1 MSDFE
6 IKIALL
12 NDREVVY
19 TSDAKIYYKA
29 PIRLDELTK
38 KLLDRFNYW
47 VSMEASPFDRTD
59 LELFG
64 RVLYTVVFP
73 TEATGTPE
81 NPGPSVRELFEK
93 EYAQFYKKSVGND
106 RFRLTLELYEEA
118 RILGRYPWEFLFIPP
133 EEKTFN
139 RDFQMD
145 RGFFL
150 AGERNKLI
158 LTRFVPKVPQEIIV
172 KTEDPLRILVVFSH
186 PGELPDINSQTIRD
200 LIGNIKDLE
209 KLKNIEVRVEENPTH
224 RQVYNLMNGD
234 DRSEDTGK
242 LPEQRIRFKP
252 DIIHFIGHGQKGQLA
267 LFREKEDIQA
277 DEDEGK
283 GRIEAYWCDSQQVLN
298 LFANYT
304 PRLAF
309 LHACESATPTS
320 VQDFSDLARDLVYA
334 KVPIVVAMQYTIRNK
349 DAALFAKTFY
359 ESIRN
364 GNLID
369 EAVRAGREALGQAQD
384 KRKSW
389 ADRRFGTPVV
399 YFQTES
405 EKALIKVPRDVS
417 TSVST
422 GVPVPGGFN
431 SEERVDCPNPKC
443 ESHPGKIPLGS
454 VICVMCQHEL
464 RICPNCSSQKGEYH
478 LMSVTMGLC
487 GFCGYRLERAAASG
501 PAARTPST
509 QQAEAEPAPVRSQLN

>member
-1 MSDFE
+1 MADFE

-12 NDREVVY
+12 NDREVAY
-19 TSDAKIYYKA
+19 TSDAKLTYKA
-29 PIRLDELTK
+29 SIRLDELTK
-38 KLLDRFNYW
+38 KLLDRFNFW
-47 VSMEASPFDRTD
+47 VSMDNSPFDRTD

-64 RVLYTVVFP
+64 RVLYTVLFP
-73 TEATGTPE
+73 AEATGPRE
-81 NPGPSVRELFEK
+81 NPGPSIRELFEK
-93 EYAQFYKKSVGND
+93 EYAQFYKKSVAND

-118 RILGRYPWEFLFIPP
+118 RILGKYPWEFLFIPP
-133 EEKTFN
+133 EEKTSE
-139 RDFQMD
+139 RDPQMD

-158 LTRFVPKVPQEIIV
+158 LTRFVPKVPQDIVV

-186 PGELPDINSQTIRD
+186 PRELPDINSQTIRD
-200 LIGNIKDLE
+200 LIQNIQDLE
-209 KLKNIEVRVEENPTH
+209 KLKHIEVRLEENPTYN
-224 RQVYNLMNGD
+224 QVYQLMNGD
-234 DRSEDTGK
+234 ERQEDAEK
-242 LPEQRIRFKP
+242 PPEQRVRFKP
-252 DIIHFIGHGQKGQLA
+252 DILHFIGHGQKGQLA
-267 LFREKEDIQA
+267 MFREKEDIQA
-277 DEDEGK
+277 DEDDGK
-283 GRIEAYWCDSQQVLN
+283 GRIEAYWCDSQQVLD

-309 LHACESATPTS
+309 LHACESATPSS

-334 KVPIVVAMQYTIRNK
+334 KVPVVVAMQYTILNK

-389 ADRRFGTPVV
+389 GDRRFGTPVV
-399 YFQTES
+399 YFQTQS
-405 EKALIKVPRDVS
+405 ERALIKVPRDAS
-417 TSVST
+417 TSGST
-422 GVPVPGGFN
+422 SGGFN
-431 SEERVDCPNPKC
+431 SDERVDCPNPKC
-443 ESHPGKIPLGS
+443 ESHPLYKIPLGS

-464 RICPNCSSQKGEYH
+464 KICPNCESQKGEYH

-487 GFCGYRLERAAASG
+487 GYCGYRQERAGTGGA
-501 PAARTPST
+501 AARTPSS
-509 QQAEAEPAPVRSQLN
+509 QQAEAESAPIRSV